1 MRNRFIEVSRF
12 NFTPVNIQGTILSD
26 YFELRAAALH
36 SARLCDG
43 SKTAFAFCTTIAA
56 LGMQTSPD
64 YWKKFL
70 LERATAGR

>member
-1 MRNRFIEVSRF
+1 MRNWFIEVSRI
-12 NFTPVNIQGTILSD
+12 NFIPVNIQGTILPD

-36 SARLCDG
+36 AARRCDG
-43 SKTAFAFCTTIAA
+43 NKTAFAFCTTIAA

-70 LERATAGR
+70 LERVTAGR